1 VARAVQVVDPE
12 AAARRREQ
20 AQKDPR
26 VSRWQEDAG
35 TAALAGFGLPPAEVL
50 QADQRIT
57 GRALAL
63 RAAGLPGSLG
73 QLRARAYLDTLL
85 GQDSTPTT
93 PASPD
98 APPAPPASAAP
109 ADPPHPAGPADP
121 PPPASS
127 ASPAR
132 PAIPASPA
140 DPATAATASPD
151 PARQRALVALL
162 NLTVP
167 LTDLIGLATE
177 PGHVAGFGPVDP
189 DLSQQLATAASA
201 HPASRCCVTVTD
213 ADGRAIG
220 HGCIPGPGVLERLS
234 NQGFTLTINPLARG
248 TCDHRHQEPGY
259 QPSRRLR
266 HLVTARTPTCTAP
279 GCGRPAVRCD
289 LDHTVP
295 FDQGGRTCECDLAPL
310 CRHHHRCKQSQGW
323 RLDQPEPG
331 AMIWTTPSGRRYL
344 TPPGM
349 TPHPRGDP

>member
-1 VARAVQVVDPE
+1 VDPQ
-12 AAARRREQ
+12 AAARRRTE

-26 VSRWQEDAG
+26 VCRWQEDAG
-35 TAALAGFGLPPAEVL
+35 TAALAGFGLPPDEVL

-85 GQDSTPTT
+85 GQDSGSAVSPVPAEPT
-93 PASPD
+93 PAT
-98 APPAPPASAAP
+98 
-109 ADPPHPAGPADP
+109 
-121 PPPASS
+121 
-127 ASPAR
+127 SPAEPVS
-132 PAIPASPA
+132 PATPASPA
-140 DPATAATASPD
+140 DPATAATANPD

-201 HPASRCCVTVTD
+201 NPASRCCVTVTD
-213 ADGRAIG
+213 TDGRAIG
-220 HGCIPGPGVLERLS
+220 HGCIPGPGGLERLS
-234 NQGFTLTINPLARG
+234 TQGFTLTINPLARG
-248 TCDHRHQEPGY
+248 ICDHRHQEPGY
-259 QPSRRLR
+259 HPSRRLR

-310 CRHHHRCKQSQGW
+310 CRHHHRCKQAEGW
-323 RLDQPEPG
+323 LLDQPEPG
-331 AMIWTTPSGRRYL
+331 VMIWTTPSGRRYL

-349 TPHPRGDP
+349 APHPRGDP